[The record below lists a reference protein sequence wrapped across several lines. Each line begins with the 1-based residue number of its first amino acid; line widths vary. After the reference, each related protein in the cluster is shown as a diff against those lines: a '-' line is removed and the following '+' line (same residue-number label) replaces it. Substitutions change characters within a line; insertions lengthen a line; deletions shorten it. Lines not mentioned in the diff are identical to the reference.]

1 MINLINIQKI
11 NIVIITKIYILIL
24 MGGVWAQENP
34 NVLFQAGLYAEEIQG
49 DLEKALLIYKKI
61 VYGYPGNRTLTANTL
76 LHIGQCYEK
85 LDMKEAQESYLKIV
99 TEYPD
104 QRDVAAIAKDK
115 LAQMKKPES
124 VNPLLKYYF
133 ERLTLDPMTSVSLDG
148 KFFAFTDWTNGNLM
162 IRNLKNGAEKQIT
175 NIDWSKTQEFVYHP
189 IWSRDGKYIAYSR
202 YRAINFIELHIVSIF
217 NKQSWVVYSNPKYII
232 LPQDWPPDG
241 KKILCE
247 FFNNLYSSNHEHY
260 LALISTDGNLE
271 KLTQL
276 GPQTRGLKF
285 SPDGKFITYD
295 LLKWKERHVFVYSFE
310 DKQQIQISK
319 GRSGKIGFQS
329 PTWSPDGK
337 LLLFRSQG
345 RGISDLWAT
354 PIKNGKPS
362 GDSYIVVSDLVGSL
376 LSMKGLG
383 KNHNTSSNFNVISKK
398 QKKGNFKEEF
408 SSSFLDDAWTVSSW
422 EKTNVYNYQSFGRY
436 SLSDNPGYLRYY
448 LDPAMVPGNAIN
460 YMPSFTEWWFWYYP
474 ALEISRLIYGRQWVL
489 ETRATYS
496 MVDGVNARD
505 FQLKLLFTSNQVFDT
520 TLLIDRGKS
529 GGGIKLIARFGIGAN
544 TIAQND
550 TCLSPLD
557 TIGTT
562 NFTYCFRI
570 TRQDRKI
577 KVEISFE
584 NRNNF
589 REVLSSALPTD
600 LNNIE
605 QKLILTGNCWYVPA
619 GSYVDWDYFRFR
631 TLEN

>member
-1 MINLINIQKI
+1 MRNLLIKIQI
-11 NIVIITKIYILIL
+11 FFLIFTL
-24 MGGVWAQENP
+24 LHIFVEFAWAQENP

-49 DLEKALLIYKKI
+49 DLEKALSLYKKI
-61 VYGYPGNRTLTANTL
+61 VDDYPDNRSLSAKTL
-76 LHIGQCYEK
+76 LHIGLCYEK
-85 LDMKEAQESYLKIV
+85 LGQHNASESYLKII

-133 ERLTLDPMTSVSLDG
+133 ERLTLDPMTSVSFDG
-148 KFFAFTDWTNGNLM
+148 KFFAFTDWTTGNLK
-162 IRNLKNGAEKQIT
+162 IRNLKTGAEKKIT
-175 NIDWSKTQEFVYHP
+175 NIDWSKTTDFAYHP
-189 IWSRDGKYIAYSR
+189 VWSRDAKHIAYSR
-202 YRAINFIELHIVSIF
+202 YRAINSIELHVVSISD
-217 NKQSWVVYSNPKYII
+217 KQGLEIYSNPKYII
-232 LPQDWPPDG
+232 LPQDWTPDG

-247 FFNNLYSSNHEHY
+247 VFKNLYSSNHEHY

-271 KLTQL
+271 KITQL

-319 GRSGKIGFQS
+319 GRSGTIGFQS
-329 PTWSPDGK
+329 PMWSPDGK

-362 GDSYIVVSDLVGSL
+362 GDSYIVLSDLVSSL

-383 KNHNTSSNFNVISKK
+383 KNHITSSNINVTSEKQEMVNFEEDFN
-398 QKKGNFKEEF
+398 
-408 SSSFLDDAWTVSSW
+408 SFYLDDAWTVTSW
-422 EKTNVYNYQSFGRY
+422 GKTNVYNYQSFGRY
-436 SLSDNPGYLRYY
+436 SLSENPGYLRYY
-448 LDPAMVPGNAIN
+448 LDPAMVPGYAIN

-474 ALEISRLIYGRQWVL
+474 ALEISRPIYGKQWVL

-505 FQLKLLFTSNQVFDT
+505 FRLKLLFSSNQVFDT

-529 GGGIKLIARFGIGAN
+529 GGGIKLMVRLGIGAN

-557 TIGTT
+557 TIGTI

-570 TRQDRKI
+570 TRKDKLI
-577 KVEISFE
+577 KVEISDE

-589 REVLSSALPTD
+589 REVLSNALASD
-600 LNNIE
+600 LNSIE

-631 TLEN
+631 TLDN